1 MVRFVEQVAALLL
14 FDASGEK
21 CALRSAFASV
31 VSTPA
36 ADEASVHMPR
46 AMDGPRAASARDG

>member
-1 MVRFVEQVAALLL
+1 MVRFVEQVAALLP

-21 CALRSAFASV
+21 RALRSAFASV

-36 ADEASVHMPR
+36 ADEASGSKEMNRSRFEH
-46 AMDGPRAASARDG
+46 